1 MTIKA
6 VFFEPTS
13 QVWVLVEGYL
23 TGLAIEQ
30 DEEEVTHVYFVRERL
45 VNTTR
50 NPVINF
56 DLQFSA
62 REYTVVT
69 EEWVRKHY
77 PTQYKE
83 ELDNRRELE

>member
-6 VFFEPTS
+6 VFFDPNS
-13 QVWVLVEGYL
+13 QSWILVEGWL
-23 TGLAIEQ
+23 TSCMTTQ
-30 DEEEVTHVYFVRERL
+30 DTEDVTHVHFGRERL

-50 NPVINF
+50 NPVTNF

-69 EEWVRKHY
+69 EEWVREHY

>member
-6 VFFEPTS
+6 VFFEPNS
-13 QVWVLVEGYL
+13 QSWILVEGWL
-23 TGLAIEQ
+23 TRWTIEQ
-30 DEEEVTHVYFVRERL
+30 DENDVTYVHFERERL
-45 VNTTR
+45 VTTTR
-50 NPVINF
+50 TPITNF
-56 DLQFSA
+56 ELQFSA

-69 EEWVRKHY
+69 EEWVRQHY